1 MLILFEND
9 PKINVFVV
17 AGVNDALKGNFIDN
31 SIIMLNTASIYS
43 ISLVNHICYQGS
55 GIAFPCYIVV

>member
-1 MLILFEND
+1 M
-9 PKINVFVV
+9 
-17 AGVNDALKGNFIDN
+17 GVNDALKGNFMDN

>member
-1 MLILFEND
+1 MLVLFEND

-17 AGVNDALKGNFIDN
+17 AGVNDALGGDFIDN

-43 ISLVNHICYQGS
+43 ISLVNHICY
-55 GIAFPCYIVV
+55 